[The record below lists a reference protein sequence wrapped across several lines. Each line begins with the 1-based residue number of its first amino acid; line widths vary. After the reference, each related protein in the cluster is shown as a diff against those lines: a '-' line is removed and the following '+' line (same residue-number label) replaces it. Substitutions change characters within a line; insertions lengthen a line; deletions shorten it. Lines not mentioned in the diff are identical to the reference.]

1 MQSNSSKLKILS
13 IVILLLGLFIT
24 AWSFVSYNQI
34 ARLQLIDL
42 DNTLSGSSE
51 VPLSLKLILP
61 STYIINSLWG
71 LSIFWTGQKCFKSI
85 KYGWKLNSVLKTSII
100 SIVLGI
106 VALSFNLL
114 ISMNY
119 LSMIVLALLL
129 FYYMYLRF
137 NIKYNEVK

>member
-1 MQSNSSKLKILS
+1 MQSNSSKLKVFS
-13 IVILLLGLFIT
+13 IFILLLGLFIT

-42 DNTLSGSSE
+42 DKTISGSSE

-71 LSIFWTGQKCFKSI
+71 LSIFWTGHKCFKSI
-85 KYGWKLNSVLKTSII
+85 KYGWKLNSVLKTAIL

-106 VALSFNLL
+106 IALSFNLL

-137 NIKYNEVK
+137 NIKLNEAK